1 MTILQHLGN
10 KRKQEP
16 RIRRR
21 SPSDMGYDYKKHLEE
36 YEKENAKVEKIRNE
50 KIEEDCGKNGC

>member
-1 MTILQHLGN
+1 
-10 KRKQEP
+10 
-16 RIRRR
+16 
-21 SPSDMGYDYKKHLEE
+21 MGYEYKKHLEE